1 MEKFLN
7 KNFLQRKF
15 FFLSKLDKRN
25 FDQLKH
31 IELSYNELQ
40 EKYHIA
46 EQLEGQLK
54 QLNEKFNE
62 KDLQLTRHNDLFEKL
77 KIDYERQHV
86 YLLDRDENIRLLKL
100 ELKQQQEDL
109 NDLIQMKTNENKN
122 LIEKNLQLENDL
134 KEEKEKL
141 VNEIQ
146 SLLQKITSLEKEKK
160 EFIQVK
166 SYPESFA
173 LGVFIIL

>member
-1 MEKFLN
+1 
-7 KNFLQRKF
+7 
-15 FFLSKLDKRN
+15 
-25 FDQLKH
+25 LKH

-62 KDLQLTRHNDLFEKL
+62 KDLQLTRQNDLLEKL
-77 KIDYERQHV
+77 KIDYEHQHG

-100 ELKQQQEDL
+100 ELKQQQQQDL
-109 NDLIQMKTNENKN
+109 NDLIQIKTNENKN
-122 LIEKNLQLENDL
+122 LTEKNLQLENDL

-146 SLLQKITSLEKEKK
+146 SLLHKITSLEKEKK

-166 SYPESFA
+166 SNPESFA
-173 LGVFIIL
+173 L